1 MPHRSSTIVGI
12 MQNLLRPAAWLAV
25 IATLCAPCASAALAA
40 DKAVKPAAA
49 APKAAAPK
57 TDAAKPDTTKSD
69 PGATV
74 YVVVNDIPITS
85 FTIDQR
91 IKLLSLDGGG
101 WQQRLQ
107 AMLHAPNINDKFRA
121 FATARNPK
129 SQQEVIALQR
139 QFVEGLRQQ
148 AMAQSRPGLKDSAI
162 SQLIA
167 ESLQHS
173 EAKRMNLLASDDELN
188 GAIGDLAKRNKKTL
202 KEFEAQ
208 IGSSGISVR
217 AFRERIR
224 TQMSWQRVLGQKF
237 RGQIVVGRAE
247 IDQALASSVGN
258 VGGAAASVE
267 LKLQRITIPLKS
279 TDAATSVAGYA
290 TADKLREQAKPC
302 NNLAQLA
309 KQSPGAKF
317 EDLGSVRPETL
328 SAEARPILA
337 SAEAGSVPPPILT
350 RAGIEIYGVCER
362 TSGTQGEG
370 AKAAVRN
377 RIEQQ
382 KFEAMSKGVLSDLCA
397 SASIEARNGFQLKKS
412 CGLE

>member
-1 MPHRSSTIVGI
+1 MTTHPRLIGLLGALALSTLVLPS
-12 MQNLLRPAAWLAV
+12 MV
-25 IATLCAPCASAALAA
+25 LAA
-40 DKAVKPAAA
+40 DKAAAPAAPSKPA
-49 APKAAAPK
+49 KS
-57 TDAAKPDTTKSD
+57 AKPPVSDTAKSD
-69 PGATV
+69 VGATI
-74 YVVVNDIPITS
+74 YVVVNDVPITA

-107 AMLHAPNINDKFRA
+107 ALLKAPNINDRFRA

-129 SQQEVIALQR
+129 SKDEVAALQR

-148 AMAQSRPGLKDSAI
+148 AMSETRPGMKDAAI

-167 ESLQHS
+167 ESLQRS
-173 EAKRMNLLASDDELN
+173 EAKRLNLLVSNDELN
-188 GAIGDLAKRNKKTL
+188 GAIAELAKRNKKTL
-202 KEFEAQ
+202 KEFEASVA
-208 IGSSGISVR
+208 GSGINLQ

-247 IDQALASSVGN
+247 IDQALASTAGN
-258 VGGAAASVE
+258 SGASGSVE
-267 LKLQRITIPLKS
+267 LKLQRITIPIKS
-279 TDAATSVAGYA
+279 NDAAASVAGYA

-309 KQSPGAKF
+309 KQSAGAKF
-317 EDLGSVRPETL
+317 EDLGSVSTEKL

-362 TSGTQGEG
+362 TSGNQGEG

-377 RIEQQ
+377 KIEQQ

>member
-1 MPHRSSTIVGI
+1 MHPRSIG
-12 MQNLLRPAAWLAV
+12 LLGALA
-25 IATLCAPCASAALAA
+25 LSALLSPGAVAAA
-40 DKAVKPAAA
+40 DKVAAAKPAKPAVS
-49 APKAAAPK
+49 
-57 TDAAKPDTTKSD
+57 DAAKADA
-69 PGATV
+69 GATI
-74 YVVVNDIPITS
+74 YVVVNDVPITA

-107 AMLHAPNINDKFRA
+107 ALLHAPNINDRFRA

-129 SQQEVIALQR
+129 SKEEVVALQR

-148 AMAQSRPGLKDSAI
+148 AMSESRPGMKDAAI
-162 SQLIA
+162 RQLIA
-167 ESLQHS
+167 ESLQRS
-173 EAKRMNLLASDDELN
+173 EAKRLNLLVSDDELN
-188 GAIGDLAKRNKKTL
+188 GAIGELAKRNKKTL
-202 KEFEAQ
+202 KEFESSVS
-208 IGSSGISVR
+208 GSGINLH

-247 IDQALASSVGN
+247 IDQALASTAGN
-258 VGGAAASVE
+258 SGATGSVE
-267 LKLQRITIPLKS
+267 LKLQRITIPIKS
-279 TDAATSVAGYA
+279 NDAAASVAGYA

-309 KQSPGAKF
+309 KQSAGAKF
-317 EDLGSVRPETL
+317 EDLGSVSTDKL

-362 TSGTQGEG
+362 TSGNQGEG

-377 RIEQQ
+377 KIEQQ

-412 CGLE
+412 CGIE

>member
-1 MPHRSSTIVGI
+1 MHTLIR
-12 MQNLLRPAAWLAV
+12 LAAALFAFL
-25 IATLCAPCASAALAA
+25 TLSAAAAA
-40 DKAVKPAAA
+40 DKPAKPADKP
-49 APKAAAPK
+49 APTA
-57 TDAAKPDTTKSD
+57 DAAKGDA
-69 PGATV
+69 GANI
-74 YVVVNDIPITS
+74 YVVVNDVPITA

-91 IKLLSLDGGG
+91 IRLLSLDGGG

-107 AMLHAPNINDKFRA
+107 AMLKAPNINDRFRA

-129 SQQEVIALQR
+129 SKEEVVALQR

-148 AMAQSRPGLKDSAI
+148 AMSETRPGMKDAAI

-167 ESLQHS
+167 ESLQRS
-173 EAKRMNLLASDDELN
+173 EAKRLGLLASDDELG
-188 GAIGDLAKRNKKTL
+188 GAITELAKRNKKSL
-202 KEFEAQ
+202 KEFEASVA
-208 IGSSGISVR
+208 SSGINVH

-258 VGGAAASVE
+258 SGGATSVE
-267 LKLQRITIPLKS
+267 LKLQRITIPIKS
-279 TDAATSVAGYA
+279 NDAAASVTGYA
-290 TADKLREQAKPC
+290 AADKLREQAKPC

-309 KQSPGAKF
+309 KQTTGAKF

-328 SAEARPILA
+328 GVEARPILA

-350 RAGIEIYGVCER
+350 HAGIEIYGVCER
-362 TSGTQGEG
+362 TSAAQGEG
-370 AKAAVRN
+370 AKAAVRSK
-377 RIEQQ
+377 IEQQ

-397 SASIEARNGFQLKKS
+397 AASIEARNGFQLKKS

>member
-1 MPHRSSTIVGI
+1 MLAPNAVVFGKSARSSTIDDI
-12 MQNLLRPAAWLAV
+12 MHTFIRPA
-25 IATLCAPCASAALAA
+25 TLFAALVAA
-40 DKAVKPAAA
+40 CHAFAGHAIAAGNAAKPAA
-49 APKAAAPK
+49 
-57 TDAAKPDTTKSD
+57 TEAAKGSD
-69 PGATV
+69 PGATI
-74 YVVVNDIPITS
+74 YVVVNDTPITA

-107 AMLHAPNINDKFRA
+107 AMLKAPNINERFRA

-129 SQQEVIALQR
+129 NQQEVIALQR

-148 AMAQSRPGLKDSAI
+148 AIAQSRPGLKDAAVG
-162 SQLIA
+162 QLIA
-167 ESLQHS
+167 ESLQRG
-173 EAKRMNLLASDDELN
+173 EAKRLGMLASDDELN
-188 GAIGDLAKRNKKTL
+188 AAITDLAKRNKKTL
-202 KEFEAQ
+202 KEFEAS
-208 IGSSGISVR
+208 IAGSGISVR

-247 IDQALASSVGN
+247 IDQALASTVGN
-258 VGGAAASVE
+258 AGGGAPTVE

-279 TDAATSVAGYA
+279 NDAAASVSGYA
-290 TADKLREQAKPC
+290 TAEKLREQAKPC

-309 KQSPGAKF
+309 KQSAGAKF

-370 AKAAVRN
+370 AKAAARSK
-377 RIEQQ
+377 IEQQ

-397 SASIEARNGFQLKKS
+397 AANIEARNGYQLKKS
-412 CGLE
+412 CGLD